1 MVSEPIFQSRT
12 GYVITGIQFLC
23 LLAGGF
29 CLSQELYLGFIL
41 LLMAAILCFLMLHK
55 IQHSMNQYIT
65 LFFHSLK
72 NNDTSFEYPLTIKN
86 KSIRAM
92 LEQFNILK
100 ERFQNIRVQAETN
113 EKYYKAII
121 KHSATGLLVLQD
133 GKVELINNLACRYA
147 GISPESTN
155 KDLLRIKNPA
165 FYDAICQLQPGS
177 DITYKQSYGT
187 EMQILLFRA
196 TILKRN
202 EDTVKLVSIQDIRHE
217 LESKEVDSYRKL
229 IRVMIHEIMNLMSP
243 LTSVSKALY
252 ESYQQNENIQ
262 KLRDAD
268 DVLIHNTLNSL
279 KVINEQS
286 HGILNFTESYR
297 RIAQVPNPVVKP
309 FEVDEWA
316 EQLKIV
322 FSESLSQKNIFL
334 EITFESSLQ
343 FIHADKN
350 LMNQAV
356 INIMN
361 NAANALEEKSNKKFI
376 SIEIT
381 AGSGNGRIKIS
392 NNGPQ
397 ISAEIQEK
405 IFVPFFT
412 TKKNGS
418 GIGLSI
424 AQEIVRLHKGSLMVF
439 SSGEYTSFVIEL

>member
-12 GYVITGIQFLC
+12 GYVISGIQFLC
-23 LLAGGF
+23 LLASGF
-29 CLSQELYLGFIL
+29 CLSQGLYLGFL
-41 LLMAAILCFLMLHK
+41 LLLITAVLCFLMLRK
-55 IQHSMNQYIT
+55 IQQSMSQYIS

-92 LEQFNILK
+92 LEQFNMLK
-100 ERFQNIRVQAETN
+100 DRFQTIRVQAETN
-113 EKYYKAII
+113 EKYYRAII

-155 KDLLRIKNPA
+155 KDLLRIKNTA
-165 FYDAICQLQPGS
+165 FYEAICQLQPGS

-252 ESYQQNENIQ
+252 ESYQQNDNIP
-262 KLRDAD
+262 RIREID
-268 DVLIHNTLNSL
+268 DILIQNTLNSL

-297 RIAQVPNPVVKP
+297 RIAQVPNPAIKP
-309 FEVDEWA
+309 FEADEWA

-322 FSESLSQKNIFL
+322 FSESLSQKNISL
-334 EITFESSLQ
+334 EITLENSLH
-343 FIHADKN
+343 FIHGDKN
-350 LMNQAV
+350 LINQAV
-356 INIMN
+356 INIIN
-361 NAANALEEKSNKKFI
+361 NAASALEDNSGKKFI

-439 SSGEYTSFVIEL
+439 SSGECTSFVIEL